1 MKKYGFGF
9 KDALRGIVH
18 AILCERNFRVHIAA
32 MCTVI
37 YFASVFGVDWQ
48 ETAILALTIACVM
61 AAELINTAIEAIVDK
76 VSPENCK
83 LAKIAK
89 DCSAAAVLVLAVASI
104 FIAVAIFG
112 DVEGWQRVFVYIRTQ
127 YIKLILFVILVTAFI
142 FIKNKEY
149 KG

>member
-1 MKKYGFGF
+1 MRKFGFGF
-9 KDALRGIVH
+9 KDAFRGIVH
-18 AILCERNFRVHIAA
+18 SVLCERNFRVHIAA

-37 YFASVFGVDWQ
+37 YFASVFGIDWLR
-48 ETAILALTIACVM
+48 AAVLALIIAGVM

-76 VSPENCK
+76 LSPEKCH

-89 DCSAAAVLVLAVASI
+89 DCSAAAVLVLAIASI
-104 FIAVAIFG
+104 FVAAAVFN
-112 DVEGWQRVFVYIRTQ
+112 DVEGWQRIFIYIKTQ
-127 YIKLILFVILVTAFI
+127 YFKLIVFAVLVSLFI